1 MPSKSIYVAANVKI
15 SFFLWISSI
24 PLCVRVCVCM
34 DIYYIFVHFSV
45 DGHLK
50 CLNTLATVNNTAMNI
65 EVHVTF
71 QISVSGVLW
80 I

>member
-1 MPSKSIYVAANVKI
+1 
-15 SFFLWISSI
+15 
-24 PLCVRVCVCM
+24 M

-50 CLNTLATVNNTAMNI
+50 CLNTLATVNNTAVNI

>member
-24 PLCVRVCVCM
+24 PLCVRVCVCVCM

-50 CLNTLATVNNTAMNI
+50 VLKY
-65 EVHVTF
+65 
-71 QISVSGVLW
+71 SGNCK
-80 I
+80 

>member
-1 MPSKSIYVAANVKI
+1 MY
-15 SFFLWISSI
+15 
-24 PLCVRVCVCM
+24 VCVCM

-50 CLNTLATVNNTAMNI
+50 CLNTLATVNNTAVNI